1 MSNQPTVAVLG
12 TGFIGAPVA
21 RNLAARG
28 FQVRAWNR
36 SPDKAQALAGPNLR
50 ACADVT
56 EAVRGATHVLTVLND
71 GDSTAAVMAAAS
83 GQFAPGAIWLQ
94 LGTVGL
100 AASER
105 LAALA
110 VQQQLLYYDAPVQGT
125 RQPAE
130 QAQLVILAS
139 GPLAQR
145 AAIQPLFDAIGKRT
159 LWVSEQAG
167 SSSRLKLALNHWAF
181 TLTHGLAES
190 LVSCHA

>member
-1 MSNQPTVAVLG
+1 MSKQTAVAVLG

-36 SPDKAQALAGPNLR
+36 SAAKAQALAAENLQV
-50 ACADVT
+50 CANAAD
-56 EAVRGATHVLTVLND
+56 AVRGATHVLTVLND
-71 GDSTAAVMAAAS
+71 GDSTAAVMAACR
-83 GQFAPGAIWLQ
+83 GQFAAGAIWLQ

-100 AASER
+100 AASAQ

-110 VQQQLLYYDAPVQGT
+110 ADQQLLYYDAPVHGT
-125 RQPAE
+125 RGPAE

-145 AAIQPLFDAIGKRT
+145 AAVQPLFDAIGRRT
-159 LWVSEQAG
+159 LWVSENAG
-167 SSSRLKLALNHWAF
+167 HSSRLKLALNHWVFA
-181 TLTHGLAES
+181 LTHGR
-190 LVSCHA
+190 VSCHA